1 MPSPIQRLSSTVADP
16 SAPAFIA
23 AVLIV
28 EAGPL
33 LDAGGRLR
41 QAEIR
46 GRMERRLSRLPQ
58 LKRHAHFPGPWQGRP
73 VWVDDAEFAIE
84 RHVRGGT
91 VDPPGDEGELLAA
104 AERILCEPLDRAHP
118 PWEIWFLTGLAD
130 GRLAVLL
137 KLHHAI
143 ADGLGAVAIASVLCD
158 LTPDA
163 LDPPPL
169 PWMPASPPS
178 RRALLADNLASKAS
192 ALGSALRL
200 LIHPRRLAS
209 LASGLRRTI
218 AMSSQAPATSFN
230 LPVPVGS
237 SSQVRVLHTEL
248 EEVRAIAHAAGA
260 KVNDVLLDVAAGGL
274 RELLLGRGDSVDGIR
289 LAAMVLVARRPLGEA
304 GELGNRAGFIVVPL
318 PVGEPD
324 AGRRLRWIA
333 AATQRA
339 KAEQR
344 ANYSQAVGAL
354 SVVSSRLFPAL
365 MAHQRFINLIET
377 NVPGPTLPVYILG
390 ARVLD
395 VIPLVGGLLG
405 GNVTVCFCALSY
417 AGRLNLT
424 VIADATIIPDVDLV
438 LSGMESTWHALE
450 RERVASV

>member
-1 MPSPIQRLSSTVADP
+1 
-16 SAPAFIA
+16 
-23 AVLIV
+23 
-28 EAGPL
+28 
-33 LDAGGRLR
+33 
-41 QAEIR
+41 
-46 GRMERRLSRLPQ
+46 
-58 LKRHAHFPGPWQGRP
+58 
-73 VWVDDAEFAIE
+73 
-84 RHVRGGT
+84 
-91 VDPPGDEGELLAA
+91 
-104 AERILCEPLDRAHP
+104 
-118 PWEIWFLTGLAD
+118 
-130 GRLAVLL
+130 
-137 KLHHAI
+137 
-143 ADGLGAVAIASVLCD
+143 
-158 LTPDA
+158 
-163 LDPPPL
+163 
-169 PWMPASPPS
+169 
-178 RRALLADNLASKAS
+178 
-192 ALGSALRL
+192 
-200 LIHPRRLAS
+200 
-209 LASGLRRTI
+209 
-218 AMSSQAPATSFN
+218 MSSQAPATSFN

-354 SVVSSRLFPAL
+354 SVVSRRLFPAL